1 MCGGRDYDDWETMW
15 RVFTDEGFFAGEA
28 PTLVHGDA
36 RGADRMAEHIWSEV
50 GEPVE
55 AHPADWEKYGR
66 AAGPKRNQEML
77 DSGVDLVLAFPGGR
91 GTADMVK
98 RARAAGKAVRVIE
111 PSPARTTEGA

>member
-15 RVFTDEGFFAGEA
+15 RVFIDEGFFAGEA

-77 DSGVDLVLAFPGGR
+77 DSGVDLVRAFPGGR